1 MFRRVCVC
9 FVILCVI
16 NTDRNAVFGLYTLWS
31 TWRGLCHTTAVAAQ
45 RYKYQLSFFFSF
57 LSQVQR
63 KAHWEKIT
71 AIQFRCSHL
80 HKDLEINTW
89 YYHCSLSQCLESESP
104 RHSPEA
110 AAPAPSWPQQG
121 KITFQDVEMRYRD
134 DLPLVLKNLSFTIMP
149 EETIGIVGRTGSG
162 ISDPFCSPA
171 SSNSSLSSY
180 HCSNLYTHLFTRYLS
195 ACVCRKIVPCCSSVQ
210 TRGADSRL
218 CCNWWDQ
225 YCTDWSG
232 WPAEK
237 TSHHSSRACALHWH
251 RQVIKR
257 GELMHCSGYIQW

>member
-1 MFRRVCVC
+1 M
-9 FVILCVI
+9 
-16 NTDRNAVFGLYTLWS
+16 TGLVSHNSHRS
-31 TWRGLCHTTAVAAQ
+31 TKIQIST
-45 RYKYQLSFFFSF
+45 QLFSF
-57 LSQVQR
+57 SVSSAKKSSQRENHCNSVQGL
-63 KAHWEKIT
+63 H
-71 AIQFRCSHL
+71 H
-80 HKDLEINTW
+80 HKDLEINTR
-89 YYHCSLSQCLESESP
+89 YYHCSLSQCLESEAP

-171 SSNSSLSSY
+171 SSNFSLCPY
-180 HCSNLYTHLFTRYLS
+180 HCFNSYTHLFTQYLS
-195 ACVCRKIVPCCSSVQ
+195 VRVCRKVFPCCSSVQ
-210 TRGADSRL
+210 TCGADRRL
-218 CCNWWDQ
+218 CYNWWDQ

-251 RQVIKR
+251 HQVIR
-257 GELMHCSGYIQW
+257 RITIALFWIYTVIM